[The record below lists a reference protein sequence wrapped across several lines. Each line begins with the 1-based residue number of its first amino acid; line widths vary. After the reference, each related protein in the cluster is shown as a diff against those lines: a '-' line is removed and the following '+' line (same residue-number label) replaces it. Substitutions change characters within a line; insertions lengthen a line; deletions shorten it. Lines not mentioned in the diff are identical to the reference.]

1 MTILLLPPHLSHL
14 LQSLDLVVFKSIK
27 SSWDKYLCKRLRQ
40 QGCQKISKR
49 LMTIDIGELWKKLD
63 TDIVRK
69 AGIFPFNKDIIP
81 REQFDKLSLERWK
94 NHQNWKLFNLQ
105 RLT

>member
-1 MTILLLPPHLSHL
+1 
-14 LQSLDLVVFKSIK
+14 
-27 SSWDKYLCKRLRQ
+27 
-40 QGCQKISKR
+40 
-49 LMTIDIGELWKKLD
+49 MTIDIGELWKKLD

-105 RLT
+105 HLK